1 MNPRSNINNITHSD
15 ANSTIIDL
23 STHGKPIMCCND
35 NFVELTQSQRNY
47 IASLVNLVNDLCSNN
62 GNFVTYDI
70 SLDNQQLL
78 LHMFE
83 YPTSQT
89 EDIIEIAELS
99 YDIDQLTFDFEYIR
113 GAATKLHAAL
123 MDKYTIDEFNRW
135 LKNYEKND

>member
-1 MNPRSNINNITHSD
+1 MNPKLSINDISQPDDDN
-15 ANSTIIDL
+15 TIIDL
-23 STHGKPIMCCND
+23 STHGKPIICCKND
-35 NFVELTQSQRNY
+35 FVELTQSQRNY

-83 YPTSQT
+83 YPTSRT

-123 MDKYTIDEFNRW
+123 IRE
-135 LKNYEKND
+135 LGNYEKND